1 MLQITPL
8 NKLKK
13 KHKMNRR
20 QVLKNLGLGA
30 TALVVTPTIL
40 SLLQSC
46 SNEPDFIPAF
56 LSQEEGHAL
65 RMMVDLIIPSDE
77 TIPGAKEL
85 GVHEFIDSYWNEVIP
100 LEDQPQ
106 IKMGFAALADRFQ
119 NTFDKPLGRGTA
131 EDYDKILAKYLK
143 ATEEEEEAYG
153 KKLEEFFKEYQTNK
167 LATPD
172 PEAASYSIVS
182 NIKGMTIW
190 GWKTTEQI
198 GENVFAYEPVP
209 GQQIGCL
216 PLSEATGGK
225 AYSL

>member
-1 MLQITPL
+1 
-8 NKLKK
+8 
-13 KHKMNRR
+13 MNRR

-30 TALVVTPTIL
+30 TALVATPTIL

-46 SNEPDFIPAF
+46 SNEPDFIPVF
-56 LSQEEGHAL
+56 LSKEEGHAL
-65 RMMVDLIIPSDE
+65 RTMVDLIIPSDAA
-77 TIPGAKEL
+77 IPGAKEL
-85 GVHEFIDSYWNEVIP
+85 GVHEFIDSYWNEVTP

-119 NTFDKPLGRGTA
+119 NTFNKSLGKGTA

-143 ATEEEEEAYG
+143 TTKEEEEAYG
-153 KKLEEFFKEYQTNK
+153 KKLGEFFKEYQTNK
-167 LATPD
+167 SAIPD
-172 PEAASYSIVS
+172 PDAASFSIVN